1 MKQIPKEW
9 LEFLRQQ
16 FPIGSRIKLQEMKDP
31 YCPVEPGTMG
41 ELLNID
47 DVGTFHV
54 KWDNGRGLG
63 LVLGEDQFTVLPP
76 PLQTLKLYAPM
87 TADLFEPDEYGSMN
101 EESELLDGTELRPYQ
116 DQILAALIRERSP
129 EEAERG
135 VMHWYGK
142 DDAVN
147 QKVRSALF
155 TAEERNGQLWAV
167 VECRVTGTL
176 TPMELE
182 TLTDYLS
189 GQMSDG
195 WGEGFEQRDIGIGDD
210 RELYVHLWN
219 SDNWSI
225 MTEQDR
231 FDPEFTHR
239 LPDYCLSV
247 LPSDGTLICIQRGE
261 QGYSSSEWNTG
272 DPERNR
278 RIADYHNQKRGITT
292 AQEQAMVNGSMFGWD
307 TPAADPRTYM
317 RDTPQSPQMGGGMTL
332 G

>member
-1 MKQIPKEW
+1 MNQISKGQ
-9 LEFLRQQ
+9 LEFLRRQ
-16 FPIGSRIKLQEMKDP
+16 FPIGSRIKLQEMKDS

-41 ELLNID
+41 TLQCID

-54 KWDNGRGLG
+54 HWDNGRGLG
-63 LVLGEDQFTVLPP
+63 LVPGEDQFTVLPP
-76 PLQTLKLYAPM
+76 PTQTLKLYAPM
-87 TADLFEPDEYGSMN
+87 TADLFEPDEYGDIS
-101 EESELLDGTELRPYQ
+101 EESELLEGRELRSYQ
-116 DQILAALIRERSP
+116 DLILAALIKERMP
-129 EEAERG
+129 EEKERG

-142 DDAVN
+142 DDSVD

-155 TAEERNGQLWAV
+155 TAEERDGRLWAV
-167 VECRVTGTL
+167 VECQVTETL
-176 TPMELE
+176 TPVELE
-182 TLTDYLS
+182 ALTEFLS

-219 SDNWSI
+219 SDEWSI

-231 FDPEFTHR
+231 FDPEFTRR

-247 LPSDGTLICIQRGE
+247 LPGDGTLICIRRGE
-261 QGYSSSEWNTG
+261 PGYYSSEWNTG
-272 DPERNR
+272 DSERNR
-278 RIADYHNQKRGITT
+278 RIADYHNQKRGITA

-307 TPAADPRTYM
+307 TPAADPKTYEQK
-317 RDTPQSPQMGGGMTL
+317 TPQMRGMTL